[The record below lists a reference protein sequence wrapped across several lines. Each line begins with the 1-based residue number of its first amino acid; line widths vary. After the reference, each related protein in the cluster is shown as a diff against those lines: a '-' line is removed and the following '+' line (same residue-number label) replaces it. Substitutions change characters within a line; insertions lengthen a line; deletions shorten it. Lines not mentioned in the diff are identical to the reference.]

1 MGNTY
6 KTYDPNEDYKKKM
19 DEAAAAG
26 DYESAARYEQKRN
39 EKITGEG
46 LTQYQTTNRYAQYL
60 PKNQGSYT
68 PYDPTGSVAQ
78 AQQLLQQAMG
88 NKPGA
93 YQGTWDAQMQDM
105 IGQILSR
112 KPFDYDVNSDA
123 LYQQYREQY
132 MRQGALAMED
142 TMGKAAALTGGYGN
156 SYAQAVGQQAYQNY
170 VGYLNDRIPE
180 LYDRAFARYQQEG
193 QDMLDKYALMVSG
206 DDREYGRYQD
216 ALSRYFTELGMAQDR
231 YTDER
236 NWQYQLGM
244 DQYAKEQAEQDR
256 AYELALSMLQSGM
269 MPSEA
274 VLSASGISREDAQNI
289 YNKANTPVYSG
300 GGGGGGG
307 SDKDKQSNGKTMT
320 DSMWKELDGLYQ
332 MGQKS
337 GNMEDFYRRKNQL
350 AAQGYDVAAFDSY
363 AGSSYKGYDS
373 DGVEDPPQPPTEQDI
388 LALGYGPISEQRL
401 DELIRQGEVE
411 EYVKNGKI
419 YLRRSGKK
427 VGTGLP
433 GGMTPYR

>member
-1 MGNTY
+1 MGNAY

-46 LTQYQTTNRYAQYL
+46 LTQYQTTDQYAQYL
-60 PKNQGSYT
+60 PKSQGSYT

-88 NKPGA
+88 NRPGA
-93 YQGTWDAQMQDM
+93 YQGTWETQMQDM
-105 IGQILSR
+105 IGQILGR
-112 KPFDYDVNSDA
+112 EPFDYDVNSDA

-156 SYAQAVGQQAYQNY
+156 SYAQAVGHQAYQ
-170 VGYLNDRIPE
+170 GYMDQLNDRIPE

-216 ALSRYFTELGMAQDR
+216 ALSRYFTELGMAQDQ

-274 VLSASGISREDAQNI
+274 VLSASGLSAEDANKIYNQAKTQAYSGGNTTNPGNYNPNPKPDTDPVDDPGSFDPTTGTLSPAAQNI
-289 YNKANTPVYSG
+289 WNNIRPP
-300 GGGGGGG
+300 
-307 SDKDKQSNGKTMT
+307 
-320 DSMWKELDGLYQ
+320 
-332 MGQKS
+332 
-337 GNMEDFYRRKNQL
+337 
-350 AAQGYDVAAFDSY
+350 Y
-363 AGSSYKGYDS
+363 AGSDIDAWYETMDNRIAALVANKTITE
-373 DGVEDPPQPPTEQDI
+373 EDALI
-388 LALGYGPISEQRL
+388 LIYRLGL
-401 DELIRQGEVE
+401 D
-411 EYVKNGKI
+411 KW
-419 YLRRSGKK
+419 
-427 VGTGLP
+427 
-433 GGMTPYR
+433 